1 MPNTRADA
9 DADKAAATAAEI
21 ERQGESLQLTARA
34 AVETGQEVEPLL
46 AGGMIPKFWAATSRN
61 AAEAAPT
68 TVSESIEATRRIL
81 ATGRLAGQ

>member
-21 ERQGESLQLTARA
+21 ERQGESQQLTARA

-46 AGGMIPKFWAATSRN
+46 AGGMIWAATSRN
-61 AAEAAPT
+61 AAEAATT